1 MELYFHIPFCVRKC
15 AYCDFLSFS
24 DRSACMGS
32 YGEAL
37 IRDVRC
43 DGGLTICDRTVTSV
57 YIGGGTP
64 SLMPADFYATLLD
77 EVRERFV
84 VCPDAE
90 ISIECNPGT
99 VNNEKLEAY
108 RKAGINRISFG
119 AQSADDEELRLLGR
133 IHTWKDCEAAVRMA
147 RDAGFDNLSIDLMM
161 NLPGQTAEHF
171 ARTIENAVALEPEHI
186 SAYSL
191 IIEEGTKFYE
201 RYAENPELLPD
212 EESAAETYE
221 LAVKMLA
228 DAGYGQYEISNF
240 AKKGRECRHNIG
252 YWRRAEFLGFGIGA
266 ASLIGQ
272 CRYRVAPDLESYLDA
287 LKYEEPAKLD
297 ARDIRNETVML
308 GLRMNEGIDIDR
320 LQKELGSAYA
330 DRITTKLTRC
340 VNEGLV
346 SRCGNQFA
354 FTVKGMLVSN
364 AILADLME

>member
-24 DRSACMGS
+24 DKSACMGS
-32 YGEAL
+32 YGDAL

-84 VCPDAE
+84 VSPDAE

-133 IHTWKDCEAAVRMA
+133 IHTWMDCEAAVRMA
-147 RDAGFDNLSIDLMM
+147 REAGFGNLSIDLMM
-161 NLPGQTAEHF
+161 NLPGQTADHF
-171 ARTIENAVALEPEHI
+171 AKTIKKAVALKPEHI

-191 IIEEGTKFYE
+191 IIEEGTRFFE
-201 RYAENPELLPD
+201 RYSEHPELLP
-212 EESAAETYE
+212 EEDSAAATYE

-228 DAGYGQYEISNF
+228 DAGYGQDEILNF
-240 AKKGRECRHNIG
+240 A
-252 YWRRAEFLGFGIGA
+252 
-266 ASLIGQ
+266 
-272 CRYRVAPDLESYLDA
+272 
-287 LKYEEPAKLD
+287 
-297 ARDIRNETVML
+297 
-308 GLRMNEGIDIDR
+308 
-320 LQKELGSAYA
+320 
-330 DRITTKLTRC
+330 
-340 VNEGLV
+340 
-346 SRCGNQFA
+346 
-354 FTVKGMLVSN
+354 
-364 AILADLME
+364 